1 MKTKKKRLSYK
12 KCNFCLGDSLCSSF
26 SLLDHC
32 LLWRS
37 PGHEQLCRDRHVEEL
52 KYPLNSHVNNV
63 GSFRP
68 SQALSDVASVDTG
81 IATL

>member
-12 KCNFCLGDSLCSSF
+12 QCSFCLGVSLCSSF
-26 SLLDHC
+26 SLLDQC
-32 LLWRS
+32 LLWGS
-37 PGHEQLCRDRHVEEL
+37 PGHEQLCRDTHVEEL

-63 GSFRP
+63 GSFRA
-68 SQALSDVASVDTG
+68 SQASSDVAPVDTG